1 MKPHS
6 KSAFLT
12 IFLVVLID
20 LIGFGIVIPILPYYG
35 KSFGASAFQLGLLMM
50 SYSLMQ
56 FLIAPIWGSVSDRV
70 GRRPVL
76 LFSILGTAISLVILA
91 KAQTFAWLIAGRT
104 LAGFFG
110 ANISTAY
117 AYVTDITTPENR
129 AKGMGLIGAG
139 FGIGFIIGPAIG
151 GVLAPYGYSVP
162 ILFAAAM
169 AFANVILGYFVLAE
183 PNTNRDMRSKNRVRR
198 MSSEA
203 WSSAMNKAET
213 RLPIILFFILTWAA
227 TQMEISFGIF
237 LFDRFGWDA
246 RHAGLLL
253 AFMGFMMALMQGGLV
268 GRLVKRYG
276 EWNLIPTG
284 AVLSALALA
293 LFGGAHTAPMIYA
306 ALFILAMG
314 NGMLQPSLSSLVSK
328 GALEHERGAILG
340 VFQSAG
346 SLARIIGPLIAGAL
360 YDRISMAAPFFAGA
374 LLVSIIGV
382 VAFSLRTSMQQNHA
396 LDRAH

>member
-1 MKPHS
+1 MKTNQ
-6 KSAFLT
+6 KSAFFT

-20 LIGFGIVIPILPYYG
+20 LIGFGIVIPILPYYA

-50 SYSLMQ
+50 TYSLMQ

-76 LFSILGTAISLVILA
+76 LLSILGTSLSLALLA
-91 KAQTFAWLIAGRT
+91 KASTFGWLIVGRT
-104 LAGFFG
+104 LAGVFG

-151 GVLAPYGYSVP
+151 GVLSPYGYSVP
-162 ILFAAAM
+162 ILFASAM
-169 AFANVILGYFVLAE
+169 ALGNVILGYFALPE
-183 PNTNRDMRSKNRVRR
+183 PNTNRDLRAQNRIRR
-198 MSSEA
+198 MSMIA
-203 WSSAMNKAET
+203 WQSALGKRET
-213 RLPIILFFILTWAA
+213 RLPIVLFFILTWAA

-237 LFDRFGWDA
+237 LFDRFHWDA
-246 RHAGLLL
+246 RRAGILL
-253 AFMGFMMALMQGGLV
+253 AAMGFTMALMQGGLI
-268 GRLVKRYG
+268 GRLAKRYG
-276 EWNLIPTG
+276 EWNLIPIG
-284 AVLSALALA
+284 AVLSATALV
-293 LFGGAHTAPMIYA
+293 LFGGAHVATTIYT
-306 ALFILAMG
+306 ALFILAVG

-328 GALEHERGAILG
+328 GAEEHERGAILG

-360 YDRISMAAPFFAGA
+360 YDHLSIGAPFFAGA
-374 LLVSIIGV
+374 LLISIIAV
-382 VAFSLRTSMQQNHA
+382 AAFSIRGSATRPVEA
-396 LDRAH
+396 